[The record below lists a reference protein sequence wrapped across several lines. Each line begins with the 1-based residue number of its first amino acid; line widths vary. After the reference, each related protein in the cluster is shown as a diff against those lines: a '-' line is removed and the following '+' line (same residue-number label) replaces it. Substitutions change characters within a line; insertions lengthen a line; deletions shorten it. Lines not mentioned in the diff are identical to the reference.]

1 MGDADSHRH
10 VSGSDDTTGR
20 KVRHVAVKS
29 YEIRIR
35 GEIPADELLEF
46 ENVTRVV
53 RPATT
58 VVRGV
63 VTDQAALRMLLQRLQ
78 GLGLELTEIRR
89 VTEPTALTSSPG
101 SE

>member
-1 MGDADSHRH
+1 M
-10 VSGSDDTTGR
+10 T
-20 KVRHVAVKS
+20 VKS
-29 YEIRIR
+29 SEIRIR

-58 VVRGV
+58 MVRGV
-63 VTDQAALRMLLQRLQ
+63 VADQAALRMLLQRLQ

-89 VTEPTALTSSPG
+89 VPEPRVLAPSRG
-101 SE
+101 AE

>member
-1 MGDADSHRH
+1 M
-10 VSGSDDTTGR
+10 SGSDDTTGR

-35 GEIPADELLEF
+35 GEVPADELLEF

-53 RPATT
+53 RPAAT

-63 VTDQAALRMLLQRLQ
+63 VADQAALRMLLQRLQ

-89 VTEPTALTSSPG
+89 VPEPRVLATFSRVGVRVVTGGGL
-101 SE
+101 

>member
-1 MGDADSHRH
+1 M
-10 VSGSDDTTGR
+10 
-20 KVRHVAVKS
+20 AVKS

-58 VVRGV
+58 VIRAV
-63 VTDQAALRMLLQRLQ
+63 VAAPAALRMLQQRLQ
-78 GLGLELTEIRR
+78 GLGLEFTEIRR
-89 VTEPTALTSSPG
+89 VPEPRVLAPSPG
-101 SE
+101 SA

>member
-1 MGDADSHRH
+1 MGDADSHRC
-10 VSGSDDTTGR
+10 VSGSDDMTGR
-20 KVRHVAVKS
+20 KVRQVAVKS

-35 GEIPADELLEF
+35 GEVPADELLEF

-53 RPATT
+53 RPAAT

-63 VTDQAALRMLLQRLQ
+63 VADQAALWMLLQRLQ

-89 VTEPTALTSSPG
+89 VPEPRVLAPSPG